1 MSKFATSFFPH
12 KLHLSL
18 VLTNKFSAGFSR
30 VGLLAHVDIPAI
42 DVLELM
48 LAKGMDT
55 AHVYVQ
61 SVVVQA
67 LELSAI

>member
-1 MSKFATSFFPH
+1 MQ
-12 KLHLSL
+12 
-18 VLTNKFSAGFSR
+18 
-30 VGLLAHVDIPAI
+30 VDIAAI

-48 LAKGMDT
+48 LAKGTDT
-55 AHVYVQ
+55 AHVDVQ